1 MDMTESFQPNL
12 SVAELRLLGHLN
24 RKWPLTETVRPET
37 AAMGGTASNNA
48 EFVDMIQSLNDNGLI
63 LYEAFLM
70 EASSGLRFIEM
81 MITPRGKAAL
91 RMAEVEA

>member
-1 MDMTESFQPNL
+1 
-12 SVAELRLLGHLN
+12 
-24 RKWPLTETVRPET
+24 
-37 AAMGGTASNNA
+37 
-48 EFVDMIQSLNDNGLI
+48 MIQSLNDNGLI

>member
-1 MDMTESFQPNL
+1 MANTQPLEHHL
-12 SVAELRLLGHLN
+12 SMAELRLLGHLN
-24 RKWPLTETVRPET
+24 RMWPQTETVRPET
-37 AAMGGTASNNA
+37 AAMAERDNA

-70 EASSGLRFIEM
+70 EASAGLRFVET

-91 RMAEVEA
+91 RLAEVEA